1 MIFNK
6 EKIIDKVCEA
16 AVGLICIFFG
26 GLFLAVIYII
36 LNGV

>member
-6 EKIIDKVCEA
+6 EKIIDRVCEI
-16 AVGLICIFFG
+16 AVGLVCIFFG

-36 LNGV
+36 LNSV

>member
-6 EKIIDKVCEA
+6 EKIIDRVCEIT
-16 AVGLICIFFG
+16 VGLVCIFFG